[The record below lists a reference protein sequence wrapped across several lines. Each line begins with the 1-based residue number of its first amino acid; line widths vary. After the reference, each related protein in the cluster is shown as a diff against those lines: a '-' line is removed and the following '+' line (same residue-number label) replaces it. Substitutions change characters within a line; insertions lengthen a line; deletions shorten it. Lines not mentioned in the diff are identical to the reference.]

1 MNPNPFI
8 RLTIAIFLAIAVA
21 AGGCRKAFLA
31 QRPSSNL
38 LIPNSLSVLQEL
50 LDNERVMN
58 VSPALGEVSAD
69 NYFLTSNTWT
79 SLDTKDYNAY
89 VWAADLYQGQGSV
102 PDWDLPYQQVFYAN
116 TVLQG
121 LAQIRPDST
130 EVAEWN
136 KLEGW
141 ALFSRAFAFFNIAE
155 LFAKPYDSATAGMDP
170 GIPIRLSPDINE
182 KTTRATMQS
191 TYDQILD
198 DLHRAAAFLPV
209 TVPGNNLNRPS
220 RLAAQAL
227 LARIYLSMRVYDS
240 AGWYANTV
248 LQAYPFLLDYNSLN
262 VGGFV
267 PFADAMREVLFQA
280 NFPVV
285 GNFLEGIVCRGCV
298 VDTSL
303 VDSYDS
309 NDLRRPAFY
318 FQRAA
323 DTFNMKG
330 SYAGSVFPF
339 SGLATDEMYLIRA
352 ESEAR
357 AGNAAGA
364 INDVNTLLAH
374 RWRTGSFTAETS
386 MTAPQALDT
395 VLAERRRELAFRG
408 IRWSDL
414 RRLNQEGRL
423 DTLHRVINGQVYT
436 LFPNSD
442 LYTLPIPP
450 DVIRFSGIMQ
460 NPREP

>member
-1 MNPNPFI
+1 
-8 RLTIAIFLAIAVA
+8 
-21 AGGCRKAFLA
+21 
-31 QRPSSNL
+31 
-38 LIPNSLSVLQEL
+38 
-50 LDNERVMN
+50 
-58 VSPALGEVSAD
+58 
-69 NYFLTSNTWT
+69 
-79 SLDTKDYNAY
+79 LDTKDYNAY
-89 VWAADLYQGQGSV
+89 IWAADLYQGQGSV
-102 PDWDLPYQQVFYAN
+102 ADWDLPYQQVFYAN

-130 EVAEWN
+130 EVGEWN
-136 KLEGW
+136 TLEGW

-155 LFAKPYDSATAGMDP
+155 LFAKPYDSATAATDA
-170 GIPIRLSPDINE
+170 GIPIRLSPDING
-182 KTTRATMQS
+182 KTTRATLQS
-191 TYDQILD
+191 TYEQILE
-198 DLHRAAAFLPV
+198 DLHRAAGSLPL
-209 TVPGNNLNRPS
+209 TIAENNLNRPG
-220 RLAAQAL
+220 RLAAEAL
-227 LARIYLSMRVYDS
+227 LARVYLSLRVYDS
-240 AGWYANTV
+240 AGWYANSV
-248 LQAYPFLLDYNSLN
+248 LQAYPFLLDYNLLN
-262 VGGFV
+262 IGSFV
-267 PFADAMREVLFQA
+267 IFADTMREVLFQA
-280 NFPVV
+280 NFPAV

-298 VDTSL
+298 IDTTL

-309 NDLRRPAFY
+309 NDLRQPAFY
-318 FQRAA
+318 FRRAG
-323 DTFNMKG
+323 DTFNLKG

-364 INDVNTLLAH
+364 INDVNTLLT
-374 RWRTGSFTAETS
+374 RRRRTGTFIPETAT
-386 MTAPQALDT
+386 TASQALDT

-460 NPREP
+460 NPR

>member
-209 TVPGNNLNRPS
+209 TVPGK
-220 RLAAQAL
+220 
-227 LARIYLSMRVYDS
+227 I
-240 AGWYANTV
+240 G
-248 LQAYPFLLDYNSLN
+248 
-262 VGGFV
+262 
-267 PFADAMREVLFQA
+267 
-280 NFPVV
+280 
-285 GNFLEGIVCRGCV
+285 
-298 VDTSL
+298 
-303 VDSYDS
+303 
-309 NDLRRPAFY
+309 
-318 FQRAA
+318 RAH
-323 DTFNMKG
+323 
-330 SYAGSVFPF
+330 V
-339 SGLATDEMYLIRA
+339 
-352 ESEAR
+352 
-357 AGNAAGA
+357 
-364 INDVNTLLAH
+364 
-374 RWRTGSFTAETS
+374 
-386 MTAPQALDT
+386 
-395 VLAERRRELAFRG
+395 
-408 IRWSDL
+408 
-414 RRLNQEGRL
+414 
-423 DTLHRVINGQVYT
+423 
-436 LFPNSD
+436 
-442 LYTLPIPP
+442 
-450 DVIRFSGIMQ
+450 
-460 NPREP
+460 